1 MMSNASSTASSDTL
15 MTTHLANNLLVLI
28 MLASFDHM
36 LLQPW
41 LKSRKA
47 LSSRDV
53 GLTRW
58 FFVHSLAN
66 LFVCA
71 CAFNSMRAVL
81 ADTFHALDA
90 SHHPNTSAFSAGT
103 QWPLTIINSVHVY
116 HMIGGFRLGPAD
128 YFHHCLFIPTIS
140 FPGQYYRWGP
150 LANFQAFFISGLPGG
165 IDYFLLGLVKL
176 GLISPLF
183 EKRVNANANIWLRV
197 PGILVSTMLMYQAVL
212 YGQHQVPLWA
222 CILQMLLAPCARP
235 VEPAGLWLATRHPM
249 RQATPRQRSPLT
261 HPVPLQTTR
270 CTLGSKRVRT
280 TPCISCSTCSART
293 SSSRS
298 TSSSARRG
306 RPDTR

>member
-1 MMSNASSTASSDTL
+1 
-15 MTTHLANNLLVLI
+15 

-36 LLQPW
+36 LLKPW

-128 YFHHCLFIPTIS
+128 YFHHFLFIPTIS

-197 PGILVSTMLMYQAVL
+197 PGILVSTMLMYQARYSGCSVSHVL
-212 YGQHQVPLWA
+212 RLTA
-222 CILQMLLAPCARP
+222 CVSCGRRCSTASTRCHSGRAYCRWCSRP
-235 VEPAGLWLATRHPM
+235 VCSSLSNRRASGLRLG
-249 RQATPRQRSPLT
+249 TP
-261 HPVPLQTTR
+261 
-270 CTLGSKRVRT
+270 
-280 TPCISCSTCSART
+280 
-293 SSSRS
+293 
-298 TSSSARRG
+298 
-306 RPDTR
+306 